1 MKTHK
6 ISAVFC
12 NDCEW
17 QDWGEFADAG
27 RCSACEYNC
36 GYKYDVE
43 GNLCVECGYNKDLS
57 LKQNS
62 NEGTRKTNGR

>member
-1 MKTHK
+1 MKTLK
-6 ISAVFC
+6 ITMTSC
-12 NDCEW
+12 RYCEYNCP
-17 QDWGEFADAG
+17 DGLPHVI
-27 RCSACEYNC
+27 CSECKYNC
-36 GYKYDVE
+36 GYKHDVE